1 MKSIFFTIAILAL
14 GFWHYGANFLAPVL
28 IISFLIFFHE
38 LGHFLAARKLGV
50 CVNVFSIGF
59 GEKIFTKRIGNTD
72 YCVSTIPLGGYVQ
85 LKGQDD
91 ANPNAKSDD
100 PDSYNSLS
108 PLGRI
113 FVLFAGPFFNI
124 FLAFLIYIALG
135 YIGVERLSPVIGK
148 VMPNSAAASANLKEN
163 DKILAINGTK
173 IREWND
179 ISKLINLDQ
188 TSLSILRE
196 NKILNLTLTPQ
207 IGKSQTIFGEDIQK
221 PLLGILPSGEIVRL
235 YHKGFSAI
243 SFGISQTFEAS
254 KLIIISIE
262 KLIVGAISPK
272 ELGGIVV
279 MADVTSKAVEFGI
292 STLLILTA
300 LISVNLGVIN
310 LLPIPALDG
319 GHIAF
324 NLYEIIFKRPVPQKV
339 FANLTYGGMVIL
351 FALMAFTIIN
361 DIFRL
366 SGGYN

>member
-1 MKSIFFTIAILAL
+1 MKSIIFTILILSL
-14 GFWHYGANFLAPVL
+14 GFWHYGINFIAPVL

-38 LGHFLAARKLGV
+38 LGHFLAAKKLGV

-72 YCVSTIPLGGYVQ
+72 YCISAILLGGYVQ

-91 ANPNAKSDD
+91 ANPNAKSND

-108 PLGRI
+108 PYGRI

-135 YIGVERLSPVIGK
+135 FIGVEKLAPIIGQ
-148 VMPNSAAASANLKEN
+148 VSPNSAGEIANLQKN
-163 DKILAINGTK
+163 DKILAINGVNV
-173 IREWND
+173 REWDD
-179 ISKLINLDQ
+179 ISKLIAPNESKITLN
-188 TSLSILRE
+188 R
-196 NKILNLTLTPQ
+196 NGKILNIVLTPK
-207 IGKSQTIFGEDIQK
+207 IGTAYTIFNEKIQK
-221 PLLGILPSGEIVRL
+221 PLIGIMPNGETTRI
-235 YHKGFSAI
+235 YHNGFDCI
-243 SFGISQTFEAS
+243 SYALNETIYAS
-254 KLIIISIE
+254 KLIIVGLE
-262 KLIVGAISPK
+262 KLFVGAIAIK

-279 MADVTSKAVEFGI
+279 MADITSKAVEFGL
-292 STLLILTA
+292 STLLVLTA

-319 GHIAF
+319 GHIMF
-324 NLYEIIFKRPVPQKV
+324 NIYEIIFKRPVSQKI
-339 FANLTYGGMVIL
+339 FANLTYGGMAIL
-351 FALMAFTIIN
+351 FALMAFTIAN